1 MEHWYRYQ
9 YKANVMLVCCAG
21 VWASYDPH
29 LGVVVLDTE
38 GMLGLAT
45 NENIR
50 TRLLLKVQY
59 NLVF

>member
-1 MEHWYRYQ
+1 
-9 YKANVMLVCCAG
+9 MLVCCAG
-21 VWASYDPH
+21 VWASYYPH

>member
-1 MEHWYRYQ
+1 
-9 YKANVMLVCCAG
+9 MLVCCAG